1 MMPTTP
7 GLAGINGIIEPD
19 SSPAAH
25 SGLWWGLSGLWK
37 GLSGFCLQTVQ
48 TVLDS
53 WDSWAKWLPT
63 ATLTVSDYCDRF
75 VTKFSDERARLP
87 VLELRGYGTLVTPLP
102 SI

>member
-1 MMPTTP
+1 MGT
-7 GLAGINGIIEPD
+7 
-19 SSPAAH
+19 
-25 SGLWWGLSGLWK
+25 LWTLE

-75 VTKFSDERARLP
+75 VTKFTDERARLP
-87 VLELRGYGTLVTPLP
+87 VLELRGYPQSDSEPELP
-102 SI
+102 EAQ